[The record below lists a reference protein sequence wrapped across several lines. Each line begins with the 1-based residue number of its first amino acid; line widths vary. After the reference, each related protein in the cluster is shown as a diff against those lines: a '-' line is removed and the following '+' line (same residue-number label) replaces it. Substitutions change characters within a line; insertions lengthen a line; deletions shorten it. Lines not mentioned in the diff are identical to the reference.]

1 MLFWGAIIGSV
12 VSAVAPQLLGGIF
25 GGDKAGGAGGAG
37 GGGGLFGGLFKGL
50 LDMGMSFLQRLLGQR
65 EDAAA
70 GAVNQAFG
78 QPQPAPAETRP
89 TVGAQPQPHPTDA
102 HPSVPAQPQPAPSE
116 TEGSEESGDCCC
128 CCCHG
133 DDGDSSPSDE
143 SKGGLTVE
151 GNTITTEGG
160 YKIEV
165 LGRAEWRIT
174 DPEGNT
180 TRIWGDPHV
189 EEGDRNGATSE
200 GNGGWDFKD
209 NTTFHLG
216 DGTVVNVTTVPA
228 GNGTTVTGQL
238 NIVNGDHH
246 VQVSNMDKGM
256 GEIGEVTTNGEQ
268 IVDQYADYQDVYQGE
283 QADDWGFEDE
293 SGVIREIVGSRGKGE
308 EFVLDDELARGDDGT
323 APGTD
328 PAPAPGTSNGPGTGD
343 PVAPQDDS
351 PFAANSLVFQFL
363 DLMVDFLEDV
373 KERIDE
379 PRAA

>member
-1 MLFWGAIIGSV
+1 MLFFQALIGPILGAV
-12 VSAVAPQLLGGIF
+12 VPQLLGGIF
-25 GGDKAGGAGGAG
+25 GGDKSEQAGGAG

-50 LDMGMSFLQRLLGQR
+50 LDMGMQFLQKLLGQR
-65 EDAAA
+65 QDAAA
-70 GAVNQAFG
+70 GAVNQAF
-78 QPQPAPAETRP
+78 QPQPQPTEERP
-89 TVGAQPQPHPTDA
+89 IVGAQPQPHPTQE
-102 HPSVPAQPQPAPSE
+102 HPSAPAQPQPAPSE

-133 DDGDSSPSDE
+133 DDGDASPSDE
-143 SKGGLTVE
+143 PQGGLTVE
-151 GNTITTEGG
+151 GDTITTEGG

-174 DPEGNT
+174 DPDGNT

-216 DGTVVNVTTVPA
+216 DGTIVNVTTVPA

-238 NIVNGDHH
+238 NVVNGDHA
-246 VQVSNMDKGM
+246 VEVTGMDKGM
-256 GEIGEVTTNGEQ
+256 GQIGEVTTDGQQ

-308 EFVLDDELARGDDGT
+308 EFVLDDELTRGNDGT
-323 APGTD
+323 APGMD
-328 PAPAPGTSNGPGTGD
+328 PAPEPGTSNGPGE
-343 PVAPQDDS
+343 PAAPQDDS

-363 DLMVDFLEDV
+363 DFMIDV
-373 KERIDE
+373 FEEAKERHDE
-379 PRAA
+379 TRAA